1 MKKKKVQ
8 ARLEERRKAFDVMSS
23 NQQKGYKRPGSMSG
37 RK

>member
-8 ARLEERRKAFDVMSS
+8 ARLDERRKAFDAMSV
-23 NQQKGYKRPGSMSG
+23 NQQKACKRPGSMSG